1 MKSIFN
7 GILWVVGHI
16 LQFCYKLAFGN
27 YTVALLI
34 FALVMQILLLP
45 FAIKQ
50 QKNTI
55 KQAKL
60 APKIAAIRKKY
71 QGRTD
76 QATQQKMQQEVT
88 NLYQKENFNPAGGCL
103 PLLIQM
109 PILFALFQVVVRPMQ
124 FLCNLKVDD
133 ILSIFNVINYS
144 EGVGLPGYYPQLSAI
159 RYLSQPG
166 VDFNGILAEAGVSSF
181 QLPNMTIFGKIDL
194 SGSPM
199 DNGVIS
205 WMMIIPILTVII
217 MLLSQWLTR
226 KFTYQSPEAQD
237 AQNGCSM
244 KMMMYSMP
252 LLSGWLAYRY
262 AAAIGIYWIFR
273 NIISTGQQIILAK
286 VMPTPRFTDEDYK
299 AAEREIM
306 GSKAK
311 PKSKKNTETDPSR
324 PKVRSLHHIDDD
336 DDGYTIDNPR
346 PKAKAEDGE
355 TELNGEKIDASE
367 SAPSSAIEA
376 PLKEDK
382 GKKFKKKKKKSD
394 E

>member
-1 MKSIFN
+1 MSSIFN
-7 GILWVVGHI
+7 WLLSIVGYI
-16 LQFCYKLAFGN
+16 LQFCYKIAFGN
-27 YTVALLI
+27 YTIALLI

-55 KQAKL
+55 RQAKL

-76 QATQQKMQQEVT
+76 QATQQKMQQET
-88 NLYQKENFNPAGGCL
+88 MDLYQKENFNPAGGCL

-109 PILFALFQVVVRPMQ
+109 PILLALFQVVIRPMQ
-124 FLCNLKVDD
+124 FLCNLSVD
-133 ILSIFNVINYS
+133 SIQAIFTAIEARNVAVA
-144 EGVGLPGYYPQLSAI
+144 GPYYQLSAI
-159 RYLSQPG
+159 TYLSKPG
-166 VDFNGILAEAGVSSF
+166 VDFTGIMADAGVADF
-181 QLPNMTIFGKIDL
+181 TIDKLPNMTIFGKIDL
-194 SGSPM
+194 SGSPVQA
-199 DNGVIS
+199 GILS
-205 WMMIIPILTVII
+205 WMIIIPILTVVI
-217 MLLSQWLTR
+217 MLISQWLTR

-244 KMMMYSMP
+244 KVMMYSMP

-273 NIISTGQQIILAK
+273 NIITTIQQIILAK
-286 VMPTPRFTDEDYK
+286 AMPVPKFTEEDYK
-299 AAEREIM
+299 AAERELS

-311 PKSKKNTETDPSR
+311 PKSKKAANTDPNR

-336 DDGYTIDNPR
+336 DEGCTIDSPR
-346 PKAKAEDGE
+346 PKLNGDEKEA
-355 TELNGEKIDASE
+355 ELNETPTVT
-367 SAPSSAIEA
+367 PSSAIEA

-382 GKKFKKKKKKSD
+382 GKKYKKK
-394 E
+394 

>member
-1 MKSIFN
+1 MSSIFN
-7 GILWVVGHI
+7 WLLSIVGYI
-16 LQFCYKLAFGN
+16 LQFCYKIAFGN

-55 KQAKL
+55 RQAKL

-76 QATQQKMQQEVT
+76 QATQQKMQQET
-88 NLYQKENFNPAGGCL
+88 MDLYQKENFNPAGGCL

-109 PILFALFQVVVRPMQ
+109 PILLALFQVVIRPMQ
-124 FLCNLKVDD
+124 FLCNLSVDN
-133 ILSIFNVINYS
+133 IQAIFAAIESRNVAV
-144 EGVGLPGYYPQLSAI
+144 VGPYYQLSAI
-159 RYLSQPG
+159 TYLNKPG
-166 VDFNGILAEAGVSSF
+166 VDFNGIMADAGVTDF
-181 QLPNMTIFGKIDL
+181 TIDKLPNMSIFGKIDL

-199 DNGVIS
+199 QAGLWS
-205 WMMIIPILTVII
+205 WMIIIPILTVVV
-217 MLLSQWLTR
+217 MLISQWLTR

-244 KMMMYSMP
+244 KAMMYSMP

-273 NIISTGQQIILAK
+273 NIITTIQQIILAK
-286 VMPTPRFTDEDYK
+286 AMPVPKFSEEDYK
-299 AAEREIM
+299 AAEREIS
-306 GSKAK
+306 GSKTK
-311 PKSKKNTETDPSR
+311 PKSKKTAERDPNR

-336 DDGYTIDNPR
+336 DEGYTIDSPR
-346 PKAKAEDGE
+346 PKLNESEKEA
-355 TELNGEKIDASE
+355 ELNETPSVT
-367 SAPSSAIEA
+367 PSSAIEA
-376 PLKEDK
+376 PMKEDK
-382 GKKFKKKKKKSD
+382 GKKFKKK
-394 E
+394 